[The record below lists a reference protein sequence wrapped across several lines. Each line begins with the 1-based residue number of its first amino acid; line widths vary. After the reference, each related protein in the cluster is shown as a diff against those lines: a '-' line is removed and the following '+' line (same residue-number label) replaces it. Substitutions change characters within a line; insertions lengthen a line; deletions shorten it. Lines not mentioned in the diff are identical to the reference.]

1 MTSTRKQG
9 GARADLCA
17 ASFLREG
24 CRNFVDHNFA
34 IAKCWAFG
42 HDGVDARAG
51 HGGIAAMEVAMDDT
65 AQLRVD
71 ITVLRARVDALQND
85 LMELLALH
93 GQTLEALAQ
102 VAGTRP
108 RAHQAFGSGG

>member
-1 MTSTRKQG
+1 
-9 GARADLCA
+9 
-17 ASFLREG
+17 
-24 CRNFVDHNFA
+24 
-34 IAKCWAFG
+34 
-42 HDGVDARAG
+42 
-51 HGGIAAMEVAMDDT
+51 MDDT